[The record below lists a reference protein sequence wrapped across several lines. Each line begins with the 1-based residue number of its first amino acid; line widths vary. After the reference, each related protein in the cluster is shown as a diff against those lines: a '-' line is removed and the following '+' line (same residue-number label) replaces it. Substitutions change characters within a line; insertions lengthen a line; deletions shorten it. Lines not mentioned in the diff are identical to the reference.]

1 MSDTRTP
8 LQGVDGIDYHPL
20 QRVRELG
27 LLRVTGKQEGV
38 LAYDVLSGV

>member
-1 MSDTRTP
+1 VKDA
-8 LQGVDGIDYHPL
+8 V
-20 QRVRELG
+20 RVRELG